1 MLLNSTGQRKLKQN
15 SLSTFKSP
23 IIVPSSQQ
31 VSPVASGLNSLKNLH
46 SPKGSQID
54 VTSLTRLIKSTKIN
68 ESVNNQQIQALLAKA
83 REIAKVTTESKSQVQ
98 KKHVKLQSQQF
109 VNFKDL
115 LHNSTSTKI
124 QQEMLF
130 CRNAFNFDFVIGIG
144 GFGKVWKV
152 EHKKTG
158 QIFAM
163 KEMSKAL
170 IVTKKSVHSVMNER
184 TLLSQ
189 LKHPLLVNMNFAYQD
204 RENLYLF
211 MDYMKGGDLRYHI
224 GRMRRFDE
232 NSTKFFIACIVQ
244 GLEYI
249 HSNKIIHRDIK
260 PENLVLDEKGYVHI
274 TDFGIARIMKVENSC
289 DTSGTPGYMAP
300 EVMCKQNHTY
310 AVDYFAVGVI
320 AYEFMIGRRPYV
332 GRSRQEI
339 RDQILAKQAQIKRNE
354 IPDDWSIEA
363 VDFINKLLQ
372 RKPQNRLGSNGIQEI
387 KQHPW
392 FANFEWDKLQNQTII
407 PPFIPNQTEDNF
419 DQKQIIIEDEE
430 NNELIQQNI
439 LVLRDQTIQDQ
450 FQGYEFHQGNLSI
463 STEQSSGSSTKHSR
477 HLSERLHFF
486 EKKKII

>member
-1 MLLNSTGQRKLKQN
+1 MLLNSTSQRKFKQN
-15 SLSTFKSP
+15 SLSTFRSP

-31 VSPVASGLNSLKNLH
+31 VSPVASGLNSLKNVH
-46 SPKGSQID
+46 SHKGSQID
-54 VTSLTRLIKSTKIN
+54 VTNLTRLIKSTKIN
-68 ESVNNQQIQALLAKA
+68 ESVNSQQIQVLLAKA
-83 REIAKVTTESKSQVQ
+83 REIAKVTTDSKSQIP
-98 KKHVKLQSQQF
+98 KKHIKLQSQQF

-115 LHNSTSTKI
+115 LHNTTSPKI
-124 QQEMLF
+124 QQELLF
-130 CRNAFNFDFVIGIG
+130 CRNTFNFEFVIGIG

-189 LKHPLLVNMNFAYQD
+189 LKHPMLVNMNFAYQD
-204 RENLYLF
+204 RENLYLL

-232 NSTKFFIACIVQ
+232 NSTKFFIACIIQ

-274 TDFGIARIMKVENSC
+274 TDFGIARIMKPENSC

-300 EVMCKQNHTY
+300 EVMCKQNHTF

-339 RDQILAKQAQIKRNE
+339 RDQILAKQVQIKRNE
-354 IPDDWSIEA
+354 IPDDWSLEA

-372 RKPQNRLGSNGIQEI
+372 RKPQNRLGFNGSQEL
-387 KQHPW
+387 KEHPW
-392 FANFEWDKLQNQTII
+392 FAQFAWDKLQNQTMV

-419 DQKQIIIEDEE
+419 DQKQIIVEDEE

-439 LVLRDQTIQDQ
+439 LVLRDQIIQDQ
-450 FQGYEFHQGNLSI
+450 FQGYEFHQGNHST

-477 HLSERLHFF
+477 HLSERLQFF